1 MALMTP
7 STPPR
12 GNRVQAQTPFTPKT
26 PGSSISHNPVKKDVH
41 LKTPHSRNSRVMETN
56 QLTPDP
62 TPQHRKRKQL
72 SDAISLSTTSSTS
85 TASSRQE
92 SKPTY
97 LFPPAQPR
105 IGSGRS
111 LSARRASI
119 DSRQGLRKCA
129 MSPVLSDSI
138 QFESSDE
145 EIEGLQLKSQKP
157 TIRMLNFNDIN
168 SDEEEHQD
176 HMQREPPRTPTK
188 KIINEELA
196 KQWNNPSSYNTKLSS
211 ENDNDIFI
219 TRSKPTNPFIG
230 PPKTGSNTFLQDTD
244 EIVYI
249 HNKTGER
256 IVRKLSEE
264 QKRIKPKIL
273 DFSSAALDTDEEI
286 GEDNQDH
293 KNLVRR
299 STEFVKDITV
309 SPKGKNFTV
318 FKDS

>member
-1 MALMTP
+1 MTP

-12 GNRVQAQTPFTPKT
+12 SNRVQAQTPFTPKT
-26 PGSSISHNPVKKDVH
+26 PGSSITHNPVKKDAH
-41 LKTPHSRNSRVMETN
+41 LKTPHSRNSRVMEVN

-85 TASSRQE
+85 IPSSRQE

-111 LSARRASI
+111 LSSRRASI
-119 DSRQGLRKCA
+119 DSRNGLRKCA

-157 TIRMLNFNDIN
+157 TLRTLNFDGID
-168 SDEEEHQD
+168 SDEEQRQD
-176 HMQREPPRTPTK
+176 YRQREPPRTPTK

-196 KQWNNPSSYNTKLSS
+196 KQWNNPSSYNTKFSS
-211 ENDNDIFI
+211 ENDSDIFI
-219 TRSKPTNPFIG
+219 TRSKSKNPFIG
-230 PPKTGSNTFLQDTD
+230 PAKTGNTSSLQETD

-256 IVRKLSEE
+256 IVRKLSDE
-264 QKRIKPKIL
+264 QKRLKPKIL
-273 DFSSAALDTDEEI
+273 DFSAALDTDDEI
-286 GEDNQDH
+286 DENDQDH